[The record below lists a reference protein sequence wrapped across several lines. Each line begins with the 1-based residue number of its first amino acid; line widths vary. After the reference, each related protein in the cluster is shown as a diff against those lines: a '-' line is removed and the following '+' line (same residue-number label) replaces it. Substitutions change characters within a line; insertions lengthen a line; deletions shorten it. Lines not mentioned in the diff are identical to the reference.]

1 MSREPQLVD
10 HAAWDRVCALVAQL
24 VSNEQQRVSTICR
37 CLIPWDWTPPEGTPA
52 DWKESRAQL
61 ARLQEAVEQLGP
73 GALACL
79 ASAFASELKCRQELV
94 PSDWPRVIV
103 RAVTSAHV
111 LAGRYVKRGRPR
123 NEAKRRLADEIARVY
138 LDLTG
143 ETPSTEAPWPDD
155 PGDYRYYRLVSDVF
169 RAWGLD
175 GWAYAARQAALRMV
189 SRHGTRRLKNRA
201 GT

>member
-1 MSREPQLVD
+1 MSRPPRLVD

-24 VSNEQQRVSTICR
+24 ASDDQQRVSTIS
-37 CLIPWDWTPPEGTPA
+37 CLIPWEWTPPEGTSA

-79 ASAFASELKCRQELV
+79 ASAFASELKCLQEPA
-94 PSDWPRVIV
+94 PSDWPRVINC
-103 RAVTSAHV
+103 AVTSAHV
-111 LAGRYVKRGRPR
+111 LGGRYVKRGRPR

-138 LDLTG
+138 LNLTA

-155 PGDYRYYRLVSDVF
+155 PGDDRYHRLVSDVF
-169 RAWGLD
+169 RAWGLE

-189 SRHGTRRLKNRA
+189 SRHGTRRLKSPA